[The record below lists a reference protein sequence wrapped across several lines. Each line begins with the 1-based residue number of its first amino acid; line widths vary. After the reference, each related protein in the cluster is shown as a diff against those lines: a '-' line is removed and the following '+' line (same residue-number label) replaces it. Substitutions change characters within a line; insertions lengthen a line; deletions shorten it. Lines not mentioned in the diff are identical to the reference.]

1 MSAYVCHASTIIWFF
16 TPPGHS
22 ACAVAFPNIFSIFF
36 FSLSINKKRKKKILA
51 KEWTTKKP
59 NYRIEWSVFETLN
72 RGWFFFFVLFFLK
85 SKKIIFFFD
94 LEIYGYFFYRK

>member
-36 FSLSINKKRKKKILA
+36 FSLSINKKRKKKKFKQKSGRQKA
-51 KEWTTKKP
+51 KL
-59 NYRIEWSVFETLN
+59 SN
-72 RGWFFFFVLFFLK
+72 RMERV
-85 SKKIIFFFD
+85 
-94 LEIYGYFFYRK
+94 